1 MGYSADAAVPTN
13 CPTVGTSFLD
23 AARAPGALLLY
34 LGCFPSLHLN
44 CRLLWCTGADG
55 TLSATRENRDVLVS
69 RQQVRLV
76 KVCDAASDSLLVSDH
91 FEHKPPIIGNYQF

>member
-55 TLSATRENRDVLVS
+55 TLSATRENRGTWTGVEDLGSPAATVRGIQEFVS
-69 RQQVRLV
+69 RSPFIQ
-76 KVCDAASDSLLVSDH
+76 AGFNA
-91 FEHKPPIIGNYQF
+91 